1 MTENAIAPERK
12 TGGKGLTIAIVVAA
26 IIAVVGIVLWMKQL
40 SGGMVQTGMRTFNSW
55 GLYITNFMFFVGLSA
70 GGLIISSIPKAFGMK
85 DFGGIT
91 KIAVM
96 TSIAATVTAIGFVVV
111 DLGGPARLWEL
122 FVYSNLTSPLM
133 WDIIVIL
140 VYLILSIILLWG
152 MCGED
157 KGKVSHRAL
166 RMLSV
171 VSLVTA
177 VLVHSVT
184 AWIFGLQAGREM
196 WHTALLAPWFVS
208 SALVCGTALVIVA
221 VIALRAAG
229 YLKWEQA
236 NLVRL
241 AKLLGAFVA
250 VDLYFFGCDL
260 LTAGVPQGSGKAVVD
275 MLVSGPLAPFF
286 WVEII
291 GCIIAAIICFVP
303 KLRTN
308 ALMVVAAVLAITAI
322 FCKRVQLLVGG
333 FQIANIESAGPVSS
347 LTLPGAGNGIIG
359 DAYSQMIYWPTGLEF
374 GVTLGVIALGFLVF
388 FLGVRFINLKPKTED

>member
-1 MTENAIAPERK
+1 MTENTIAPERK
-12 TGGKGLTIAIVVAA
+12 AGGKGLIIGIAICA
-26 IIAVVGIVLWMKQL
+26 ILAVVGIVLWMKQL
-40 SGGMVQTGMRTFNSW
+40 NGGMIQTGMRNFNSW

-85 DFGGIT
+85 DFGGIA

-96 TSIAATVTAIGFVVV
+96 TSIAATVAAIGFVIV
-111 DLGGPARLWEL
+111 DLGGPARVWEL

-140 VYLILSIILLWG
+140 VYLILSIILLWA
-152 MCGED
+152 MVGEE
-157 KGKVSHRAL
+157 KGKVSHKAL
-166 RMLSV
+166 RVLSV

-221 VIALRAAG
+221 VVALRAAG

-236 NLVRL
+236 NLARL

-260 LTAGVPQGSGKAVVD
+260 LTSGFPQGSGKAVVD
-275 MLVSGPLAPFF
+275 MLTSGVLAPFF

-308 ALMVVAAVLAITAI
+308 ALMVVAAVLAIAAI

-374 GVTLGVIALGFLVF
+374 GIACGVIALGVLVF
-388 FLGVRFINLKPKTED
+388 LLGVKFLPLKPKEQ